1 WRLVTVYGP
10 DRFPG
15 ITGMKGRDDLPWST
29 WGLFALPA
37 LPCIL
42 VTGFGTHQ
50 LSSARIVL
58 GIVVGILLATA
69 VLWITARIHF
79 FIERESGRSA
89 LTVFPGLGFLRPQP
103 DNSRSAAARLL
114 DRMLASIIPHPL
126 VGGLMKPDP
135 DDPTRLRLRSGH
147 QLAGT
152 VVAVLLFIYV
162 VIGICFSPAFALG
175 RRPPAAMFY
184 LLYLIVL
191 FTWLFSGLA
200 FFLDA
205 VRIPV
210 LSSALAIS
218 FLCGIA
224 ATDHHYSITLDP
236 AHRVVPDPR
245 VVVHAWKSGSGRGAS
260 NPNKPVVVV
269 ATAGGGI
276 RAAAWTAEVLT

>member
-1 WRLVTVYGP
+1 YLTRFQLIAGALLSIILPICCFLFPSMFFGLFDALGFWSFVCVTWGAVQLAWTVIITWRLVTVYGP

-79 FIERESGRSA
+79 FIEPESGRSA

-152 VVAVLLFIYV
+152 VVAVLL
-162 VIGICFSPAFALG
+162 
-175 RRPPAAMFY
+175 
-184 LLYLIVL
+184 
-191 FTWLFSGLA
+191 
-200 FFLDA
+200 
-205 VRIPV
+205 
-210 LSSALAIS
+210 
-218 FLCGIA
+218 
-224 ATDHHYSITLDP
+224 
-236 AHRVVPDPR
+236 
-245 VVVHAWKSGSGRGAS
+245 
-260 NPNKPVVVV
+260 
-269 ATAGGGI
+269 
-276 RAAAWTAEVLT
+276 